1 MLNHNILLKEG
12 KTILNSNNDYF
23 DKKIENDFFIHKF
36 QIETNPFFS
45 PNLTD
50 TSTLNQLKDSFD
62 TLNNDENSEFPP
74 LFIGPNL
81 KDIYSIEEFGEENI
95 YQFQKKFK
103 NNSILKFIVNKSFKK
118 IKGSIFNIEK
128 VIKLGR
134 IKKNSNKKGKHDKY
148 HKDNIIR
155 RFKVFI
161 MKNIYTYINNSFNIN
176 NVDNNIYKKI
186 NILKKIS
193 SFNTKSS
200 SKKDNIAW
208 LNSKI
213 KDIFSENL
221 TSKIVSFDSDY
232 NKKLINKIYLEGK
245 EKKVIYI
252 LDKTIKEI
260 WIAYINDDKNNDFMG
275 FETIKHDIKK
285 LRAMGETEYYIRLYV
300 KMANNFENIFNSINP
315 RNIRKK

>member
-1 MLNHNILLKEG
+1 MLNHNILLKVG
-12 KTILNSNNDYF
+12 KTKLNSNNDYF
-23 DKKIENDFFIHKF
+23 DKIIENDFFINKF
-36 QIETNPFFS
+36 PIETNPFFS

-50 TSTLNQLKDSFD
+50 TSTLNQMKDSFD
-62 TLNNDENSEFPP
+62 TLNNGENSEFPS

-95 YQFQKKFK
+95 YQIEKKIK
-103 NNSILKFIVNKSFKK
+103 NKSMKFIVKKPFKK
-118 IKGSIFNIEK
+118 NKGSIFNIEK

-161 MKNIYTYINNSFNIN
+161 MKNIYTYLNKSFNIN
-176 NVDNNIYKKI
+176 YVDNIHKKI

-193 SFNTKSS
+193 AFNTKSI

-221 TSKIVSFDSDY
+221 TTKIVSFDSDY

-260 WIAYINDDKNNDFMG
+260 WIAYINDDKNNDFRG

-285 LRAMGETEYYIRLYV
+285 LRAMGETEYYIRLYI